1 MRRILFLVVAA
12 AFVSPLAA
20 QKQPKPVE
28 RPKLDAR
35 ADTNDAHAYWEYG
48 WSERVSWKKSLD
60 AFHWARRLQPDDTHI
75 IVALYQAFWMRQSPE
90 WRNEYLHGAGF
101 VVKSKEAKFLDSL
114 RYEIAIRNPMVFL
127 RGTCYRIRG
136 IEQER
141 DHVLSALLLYDGG
154 CYKEAAVRYA
164 QAIEKYPGRLWLRI
178 DRAHALYRSNQHGEA
193 ITELQA
199 VLDTLEGRAV
209 KRLAHAYETRAI
221 FEFMIGNAYLA
232 ARNMEGA
239 REAYQ
244 RALTEDLSLYWVH
257 ARLAELAMDKRD
269 KFTALSEYEQ
279 AIALKEDDGV
289 LQHDYGVALSTN
301 GRFADAEPRF
311 RRALELEPY
320 FSTAYYNLAVSLDGQ
335 GKRAEARE
343 AYQAFL
349 VRAPRKQTKMIL
361 TAQSRLE
368 SLAGPLTAEATP
380 QVP

>member
-1 MRRILFLVVAA
+1 MRRTLFLLLAA

-20 QKQPKPVE
+20 QKTPKPVE

-48 WSERVSWKKSLD
+48 WSDRVSWKKSLD
-60 AFHWARRLQPDDTHI
+60 AFHWAHQLQPDDTHI
-75 IVALYQAFWMRQSPE
+75 LVAFHQAFWMRQTPQ
-90 WRNEYLHGAGF
+90 WRNEYLNGAGF

-114 RYEIAIRNPMVFL
+114 RYELAIRNPMIFL
-127 RGTCYRIRG
+127 SGTCYRIRG

-141 DHVLSALLLYDGG
+141 DHVLSAVLLYDGR
-154 CYKEAAVRYA
+154 CYKEAAMRYA
-164 QAIEKYPGRLWLRI
+164 QAIEKHPGRLWLRI
-178 DRAHALYRSNQHGEA
+178 DRAHALYRSNQHGGA
-193 ITELQA
+193 IDELQA

-221 FEFMIGNAYLA
+221 FEFMIGNIYVG
-232 ARNMEGA
+232 ARNMAEA
-239 REAYQ
+239 RNAYQ

-257 ARLAELAMDKRD
+257 ARLAELAFNERD
-269 KFTALSEYEQ
+269 IRTALAEYEQ
-279 AIALKEDDGV
+279 AVALKEDDGV

-301 GRFADAEPRF
+301 GRFADAEPHF

-335 GKRAEARE
+335 KKRAEARE
-343 AYQAFL
+343 AYEAFL
-349 VRAPRKQTKMIL
+349 ARAPRRQSKMII
-361 TAQSRLE
+361 TARSRLE

-380 QVP
+380 EVP